1 MMERLK
7 ADVAII
13 GGGIMGSSA
22 ALFLRR
28 MGLSVVLLE
37 RDLCGSRSSG
47 VNYGGVRRQG
57 RPLSQLPLSQRA
69 QGLWAQLP
77 ELIGIDGEYTQSGH
91 LKIARSEADLASL
104 ESYRDRTQGFDLDLQ
119 MLSTRA
125 LRERCPWLGKA
136 AVGASL
142 CPEDGQANPRL
153 VSPAFAL
160 AARKLGADIREQ
172 TRVDTAVHDGSEFVL
187 RSGDVLEVRAKH
199 LLNCAGAW
207 ASTIAGQFGD
217 IVPMESGHPEMAVT
231 EPLPVFMNLSLGVEG
246 GGVYA
251 RQVARGNCVIGGGR
265 GYALD
270 DQRARAQRSG
280 MAGLMQQTV
289 ELLPALKNAHIIRTW
304 SGTEGYLPDRLPVMG
319 PSATTPGLIHAFGFA
334 GGGFQLG
341 PGVGAVLADLVRDG
355 ESATPIEAFSVTRFS
370 ASPRAATAGL
380 VPSAVAPSSFS
391 PQPVHSSTH
400 QATRSLS

>member
-1 MMERLK
+1 MMEHVK

-28 MGLSVVLLE
+28 MGFSVVLLE

-69 QGLWAQLP
+69 QALWGQLP
-77 ELIGIDGEYTQSGH
+77 ELIGIDGEYIRSGH
-91 LKIARSEADLASL
+91 LKIARSVADMVSL
-104 ESYRDRTQGFDLDLQ
+104 ESYRERTLDFGMDLQ
-119 MLSTRA
+119 LLSMRA

-160 AARKLGADIREQ
+160 AARRLGADIREQ
-172 TRVDTAVHDGSEFVL
+172 TRVDEVAQDGTGFVL
-187 RSGDVLEVRAKH
+187 RSSDVLEVRAKR

-207 ASTIAGQFGD
+207 AGAIADQFGD
-217 IVPMESGHPEMAVT
+217 TVPMESGHPEMAVT

-246 GGVYA
+246 GGIYA

-270 DQRARAQRSG
+270 DQRVRAQRSG

-289 ELLPALKNAHIIRTW
+289 ELLPALKHAHIIRTW
-304 SGTEGYLPDRLPVMG
+304 SGTEGYLPDRQPVIG

-355 ESATPIEAFSVTRFS
+355 ETATPIEAFAVSRFS
-370 ASPRAATAGL
+370 ASPRVATAGL
-380 VPSAVAPSSFS
+380 APSAVASSSIASSDASHS
-391 PQPVHSSTH
+391 PQPTH
-400 QATRSLS
+400 

>member
-1 MMERLK
+1 MIERITS
-7 ADVAII
+7 DVAIV

-28 MGLSVVLLE
+28 MGFSVVLLE

-57 RPLSQLPLSQRA
+57 RPMSQLPLSQRA
-69 QGLWAQLP
+69 QALWARLP
-77 ELIGIDGEYTQSGH
+77 ELIGIDGEYVRSGH
-91 LKIARSEADLASL
+91 LKIARSEADVASL
-104 ESYRDRTQGFDLDLQ
+104 ESYRERTQGFGMDLQ

-125 LRERCPWLGKA
+125 LRERCPWLGRA
-136 AVGASL
+136 AIGASL
-142 CPEDGQANPRL
+142 CPGDGQANPRL

-160 AARKLGADIREQ
+160 AARRLGADVREQ
-172 TRVDTAVHDGSEFVL
+172 TRVDEVALDGSQFVL
-187 RSGDVLEVRAKH
+187 RSGDALEVRAKH

-207 ASTIAGQFGD
+207 SGAIAAQFGEA
-217 IVPMESGHPEMAVT
+217 VPMESGHPEMAVT
-231 EPLPVFMNLSLGVEG
+231 EPLPLFMNLSLGVEG

-270 DQRARAQRSG
+270 GERARAQRSG

-304 SGTEGYLPDRLPVMG
+304 SGTEGYLPDRLPVIG

-341 PGVGAVLADLVRDG
+341 PGVGAVLADLVSEGR
-355 ESATPIEAFSVTRFS
+355 SATPIDAFSIERFS
-370 ASPRAATAGL
+370 TSPRVTSAELSSLTA
-380 VPSAVAPSSFS
+380 V
-391 PQPVHSSTH
+391 
-400 QATRSLS
+400 

>member
-1 MMERLK
+1 MMERIS

-37 RDLCGSRSSG
+37 CDLCGCRSSG

-69 QGLWAQLP
+69 QGIWAQLP
-77 ELIGIDGEYTQSGH
+77 ELIGIDGEYLRTGH
-91 LKIARSEADLASL
+91 LKIARSEADLAAL
-104 ESYRDRTQGFDLDLQ
+104 ESYRALTQGFGMDLQ
-119 MLSTRA
+119 ILSARA
-125 LRERCPWLGKA
+125 LRERCPWLGLA

-160 AARKLGADIREQ
+160 AARRLGADVREQ
-172 TRVDTAVHDGSEFVL
+172 TRIDEAVHDGSAFVL
-187 RSGDVLEVRAKH
+187 RSGDALEVRSRH

-207 ASTIAGQFGD
+207 AGTFAAQFGD
-217 IVPMESGHPEMAVT
+217 VVPMESGHPEMAVT
-231 EPLPVFMNLSLGVEG
+231 EPLPVFMNFSLGVEG

-280 MAGLMQQTV
+280 IAALMQQTID
-289 ELLPALKNAHIIRTW
+289 LLPALRNAHIIRTW
-304 SGTEGYLPDRLPVMG
+304 SGTEGYLPDRQPVLG

-341 PGVGAVLADLVRDG
+341 PAVGAVLADLVLSG
-355 ESATPIEAFSVTRFS
+355 QTATPIDAFSVSRFS
-370 ASPRAATAGL
+370 EGPRVTTTGP
-380 VPSAVAPSSFS
+380 VSSAV
-391 PQPVHSSTH
+391 V
-400 QATRSLS
+400 

>member
-1 MMERLK
+1 MMERLS

-57 RPLSQLPLSQRA
+57 RPASQLPLSQRA

-77 ELIGIDGEYTQSGH
+77 QLIGIDGEYLRSGH
-91 LKIARSEADLASL
+91 LKIARSEADLAAL
-104 ESYRDRTQGFDLDLQ
+104 ESYRERTQGFGMDLQ
-119 MLSTRA
+119 ILSARA
-125 LRERCPWLGKA
+125 LRERCPWLGRA

-142 CPEDGQANPRL
+142 CPDDGQANPRL

-160 AARKLGADIREQ
+160 AARRLGADVREQ
-172 TRVDTAVHDGSEFVL
+172 TRIDEAAHDGTAFVL
-187 RSGDVLEVRAKH
+187 RSGNALEVRARH

-207 ASTIAGQFGD
+207 AGTIAAQFGD
-217 IVPMESGHPEMAVT
+217 AVPMESGHPEMAVT
-231 EPLPVFMNLSLGVEG
+231 EPLPVFLNFSLGVEG

-280 MAGLMQQTV
+280 IAALMQQTID
-289 ELLPALKNAHIIRTW
+289 LLPALRNAHIIRTW
-304 SGTEGYLPDRLPVMG
+304 SGTEGYLPDRQPVLG

-341 PGVGAVLADLVRDG
+341 PAVGAVLADLVRDG
-355 ESATPIEAFSVTRFS
+355 RTATPIEAFSVSRFS
-370 ASPRAATAGL
+370 ESPRVATTGP
-380 VPSAVAPSSFS
+380 VPSAV
-391 PQPVHSSTH
+391 V
-400 QATRSLS
+400 

>member
-1 MMERLK
+1 MMERLST
-7 ADVAII
+7 DVAII

-28 MGLSVVLLE
+28 MGLSVVVLE

-57 RPLSQLPLSQRA
+57 RPLCQLPLSQRA
-69 QGLWAQLP
+69 QGLWARLP
-77 ELIGIDGEYTQSGH
+77 ELIGTDGEYIRSGH

-104 ESYRDRTQGFDLDLQ
+104 EAYRERTEGFGMDLR
-119 MLSTRA
+119 MLTA
-125 LRERCPWLGKA
+125 GMLKARCPWLGPA

-160 AARKLGADIREQ
+160 AARRAGADIREH
-172 TRVDTAVHDGSEFVL
+172 TRVDEAAWDGSAFVL
-187 RSGDVLEVRAKH
+187 RSGQVLEVRARQ

-207 ASTIAGQFGD
+207 AGSFAAQFGD
-217 IVPMESGHPEMAVT
+217 VVPMEPAHPEMAVT
-231 EPLPVFMNLSLGVEG
+231 EPLPAFMDLSLGVEG

-270 DQRARAQRSG
+270 GERARARSSG
-280 MAGLMQQTV
+280 IATLMQQTL
-289 ELLPALKNAHIIRTW
+289 ELLPMLRNAHIIRTW
-304 SGTEGYLPDRLPVMG
+304 SGTEGYLPDRLPVIG
-319 PSATTPGLIHAFGFA
+319 PSATTPGLFHAFGFA

-341 PGVGAVLADLVRDG
+341 PGVGAVLADLVKDG
-355 ESATPIEAFSVTRFS
+355 RTDTPIDAFSVTRFS
-370 ASPRAATAGL
+370 
-380 VPSAVAPSSFS
+380 
-391 PQPVHSSTH
+391 STFH
-400 QATRSLS
+400 

>member
-1 MMERLK
+1 MKERIS

-13 GGGIMGSSA
+13 GGGIMGASA

-57 RPLSQLPLSQRA
+57 RPAAQLPLAQRA
-69 QGLWAQLP
+69 HGLWARLP
-77 ELIGIDGEYTQSGH
+77 ELIGTEGEYLRSGH
-91 LKIARSEADLASL
+91 LKIARSDADLASL
-104 ESYRDRTQGFDLDLQ
+104 EAYRERTRGFGMNLE
-119 MLSTRA
+119 MLSVRA

-136 AVGASL
+136 AVGGSL

-160 AARKLGADIREQ
+160 AARRLGADVREQ
-172 TRVDTAVHDGSEFVL
+172 TGVDEAVHDGSVFVL
-187 RSGDVLEVRAKH
+187 RSGQALEVRARY

-207 ASTIAGQFGD
+207 AGSIAAQFGD
-217 IVPMESGHPEMAVT
+217 AVPMESGHPEMAVT
-231 EPLPVFMNLSLGVEG
+231 EPLPVFMNFSLGVEG
-246 GGVYA
+246 GGAYA
-251 RQVARGNCVIGGGR
+251 RQVARGNCVIGGGQ

-280 MAGLMQQTV
+280 LATLSQQV
-289 ELLPALKNAHIIRTW
+289 LGLLPALRHAHIIRTW
-304 SGTEGYLPDRLPVMG
+304 SGTEGYLPDRQPVLG
-319 PSATTPGLIHAFGFA
+319 PSATTPGLFHAFGFA

-355 ESATPIEAFSVTRFS
+355 QTATPITAFSVSRFS
-370 ASPRAATAGL
+370 SGPRAATTGP
-380 VPSAVAPSSFS
+380 VPSAVA
-391 PQPVHSSTH
+391 
-400 QATRSLS
+400 